1 MAKTVSASAPRDE
14 EAWVHVPDPRYD
26 RYGFKRPTA
35 IASLQQEFEVDYAR
49 RISQQERRW
58 RRHEATAR
66 ADTSRTKELKRL
78 ARNGIPPGRR
88 GEIWQQMVGA
98 DGLRSREVTGYFEGL
113 VQVEEEDEGEP
124 SAAVRQIELDL
135 ARTFPGH
142 RFFETDAGQ
151 AQLRQVLVA
160 YSLRNPRVGY
170 VQGTGA
176 CSKLGPSLPPGWGWG

>member
-1 MAKTVSASAPRDE
+1 MRASGDGGGARAVPSPRD

-26 RYGFKRPTA
+26 RYGFQRPPA

-66 ADTSRTKELKRL
+66 EDTSRTKELKRL

-88 GEIWQQMVGA
+88 GEIWQQMAGA

-113 VQVEEEDEGEP
+113 VLQEEEVSSAYSSASASASAPASASASPGLARPSGAVCP
-124 SAAVRQIELDL
+124 SA
-135 ARTFPGH
+135 T
-142 RFFETDAGQ
+142 
-151 AQLRQVLVA
+151 
-160 YSLRNPRVGY
+160 
-170 VQGTGA
+170 
-176 CSKLGPSLPPGWGWG
+176 

>member
-1 MAKTVSASAPRDE
+1 MRASGDGGGARAVPSPRD

-26 RYGFKRPTA
+26 RYGFQRPPA

-66 ADTSRTKELKRL
+66 EDTSRTKELKKL

-88 GEIWQQMVGA
+88 GEIWQQMAGA

-113 VQVEEEDEGEP
+113 VLQEEEV
-124 SAAVRQIELDL
+124 SS
-135 ARTFPGH
+135 
-142 RFFETDAGQ
+142 
-151 AQLRQVLVA
+151 A
-160 YSLRNPRVGY
+160 YSS
-170 VQGTGA
+170 A
-176 CSKLGPSLPPGWGWG
+176 